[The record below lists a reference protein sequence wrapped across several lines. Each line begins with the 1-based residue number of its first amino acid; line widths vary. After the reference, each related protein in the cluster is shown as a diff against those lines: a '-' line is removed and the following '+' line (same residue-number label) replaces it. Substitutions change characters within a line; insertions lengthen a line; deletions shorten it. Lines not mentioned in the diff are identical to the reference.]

1 MRPVRSLPRAAL
13 AAGLLVAS
21 ALPAAAEGPGFAP
34 GFSGLVA
41 MAAGERMLLAQAT
54 PRSAARTEAT
64 TPEAPVSEADLE
76 CLAKAV
82 YFEARGEPEAG
93 KVAVAEVVLNR
104 VAHPDYPDSVCGVV
118 EQARGGGCQFSWT
131 CDGRSDRPRN
141 AGLFARLRDLSARVA
156 AGKAKMLTDGAT
168 HFHTVAVRPGW
179 SRRLERTA
187 TIGAHHFYRLP

>member
-1 MRPVRSLPRAAL
+1 MRPARSLPRAAL

-21 ALPAAAEGPGFAP
+21 APPAAAGGPGFA
-34 GFSGLVA
+34 GLVA
-41 MAAGERMLLAQAT
+41 MAAGERMVLAQAT
-54 PRSAARTEAT
+54 PRSAARTLAT
-64 TPEAPVSEADLE
+64 TPAVPVSEVDLE

-118 EQARGGGCQFSWT
+118 EDAGGGGCQFSWT
-131 CDGRSDRPRN
+131 CDGLSDRPRN
-141 AGLFARLRDLSARVA
+141 AGLFERLRDLSARVA
-156 AGKAKMLTDGAT
+156 SGEAQVVTDGAT
-168 HFHTVAVRPGW
+168 HFHTVAIRPGW